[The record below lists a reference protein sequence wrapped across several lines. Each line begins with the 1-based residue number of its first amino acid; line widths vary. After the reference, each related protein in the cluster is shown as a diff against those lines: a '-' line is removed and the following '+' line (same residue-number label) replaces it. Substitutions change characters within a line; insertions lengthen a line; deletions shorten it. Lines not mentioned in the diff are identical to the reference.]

1 MGYKS
6 IGKYCYQF
14 TSAGEHLEK
23 EDELA
28 YDQ

>member
-6 IGKYCYQF
+6 IGQHCYQF
-14 TSAGEHLEK
+14 TSAGEYFEK